1 MIRIRPET
9 DFLTITSTNYSC
21 PCHKISILMLNLV
34 ALCFYYWN
42 FLRSVFERPVERLA
56 MLLLRLLSAF
66 AGLTGVAAREYYGTY
81 IGKFQN
87 RQDIQSKDYFV
98 DVKTFAGSHSAWV
111 VSLKKFF
118 KYSFYF
124 KGYFCYPVCFFP
136 DPIGFDQPPQQL

>member
-9 DFLTITSTNYSC
+9 DFLTITSTNYSVT
-21 PCHKISILMLNLV
+21 KFYILTLNLV

-98 DVKTFAGSHSAWV
+98 DVKTFAGSHSARV
-111 VSLKKFF
+111 VSHKRFF
-118 KYSFYF
+118 LI
-124 KGYFCYPVCFFP
+124 FFL
-136 DPIGFDQPPQQL
+136 F

>member
-9 DFLTITSTNYSC
+9 DFLTITSTNYSVT
-21 PCHKISILMLNLV
+21 KFYILTLNLV

-98 DVKTFAGSHSAWV
+98 DVKTFAGSHSARV